1 MGRVRQLPVCPRD
14 ERTTPAE
21 TRPVVKRQSADGQ
34 YGLPLSEASEPLKSP
49 APSPAERLFFAVYV
63 PLLPLEA
70 VAPRDNVSAVVEEQ
84 QSVYRVVHADPR
96 AIEAGVMAGQTSQ
109 AALALVP
116 GLNLETRSP
125 LKEQQQLEQL
135 AGWLEQFS
143 SFVSM
148 ADCDLLLLEIA
159 GSLKL
164 FGGLKALR
172 QQIVDGLKQLGF
184 TVCLAIAPTPL
195 AATWLARAGRRSCIR
210 DNHHLVPTLRELP
223 LDCLHWPVT
232 VTDALRGIGVTTVGD
247 CLRLPRDGFAKRF
260 GVAHLLQLDRA
271 VGLLPDPRD
280 AWRSPERFVA
290 DFEMTEEQADRE
302 LLLAICDELLQS
314 HERFL
319 LKRQLGTQALTLA
332 FYHLK
337 SPATELAVGAVELS
351 RSAAHWCGLLR
362 LQFEQLSL
370 PEPVIAVRLR
380 GGDARP
386 LATESAALSFGT
398 QKSGA
403 ASYSMKQLA
412 ERLVARIGRES
423 VSRLALRQDHR
434 PQRASREHDVFAGT
448 PIDKI
453 DTSWVEG
460 LRRPL
465 WLLSR
470 PERLPVRQGCPVHEG
485 RLEFLSGPERFE
497 TGWWDADAI
506 ARDYFV
512 VRTTAGLRLW
522 VFRDRREPGAWY
534 LHGLFG

>member
-1 MGRVRQLPVCPRD
+1 MARVRQLPVWPRD
-14 ERTTPAE
+14 DSTTPAE
-21 TRPVVKRQSADGQ
+21 NRPIVKRRSEDGQ
-34 YGLPLSEASEPLKSP
+34 YGLPLSEASEPLKAP
-49 APSPAERLFFAVYV
+49 APSPAERLFFAVYL
-63 PLLPLEA
+63 PLLPLQA
-70 VAPRDNVSAVVEEQ
+70 VAQGDAITAVVEEQ
-84 QSVYRVVHADPR
+84 QGVHRIVHADPR
-96 AIEAGVMAGQTSQ
+96 AIEAGVMPGQTSQ
-109 AALALVP
+109 AALALLP
-116 GLNLETRSP
+116 ELHLEVRS
-125 LKEQQQLEQL
+125 LLQEQQQLEQL

-148 ADCDLLLLEIA
+148 ADHDLLLLEIA

-172 QQIVDGLKQLGF
+172 QQVVEGLKQLGF

-210 DNHHLVPTLRELP
+210 DNQHVVPALRTLP
-223 LDCLHWPVT
+223 LDCLHWPIT
-232 VTDALRGIGVTTVGD
+232 VTEALRGVGVTTVGE

-271 VGLLPDPRD
+271 TGLLPDPRD

-290 DFEMTEEQADRE
+290 DFEMTEEQSDRE
-302 LLLAICDELLQS
+302 LLLAICDELLQA

-319 LKRQLGTQALTLA
+319 LKRQLGTQSLGFS

-337 SPATELAVGAVELS
+337 SPATELNVGAVELS
-351 RSAAHWCGLLR
+351 RSAGHWSSLLR
-362 LQFEQLSL
+362 LRFEHLVV
-370 PEPVIAVRLR
+370 PEPVIAVRLH

-386 LATESAALSFGT
+386 LATESSALSFGT
-398 QKSGA
+398 RPVNTA
-403 ASYSMKQLA
+403 RYSMKQLA
-412 ERLVARIGRES
+412 ERLAARIGRQS
-423 VSRLALRQDHR
+423 VSRVAVRQDHR
-434 PQRASREHDVFAGT
+434 PHYASAEDDVFAGT
-448 PIDKI
+448 PIEKI

-470 PERLPVRQGCPVHEG
+470 PERLPVEQGCPVHQG

-497 TGWWDADAI
+497 TGWWDADSI

-512 VRTTAGLRLW
+512 VRTAAGLRLW